1 MRRPACIRSTSMHSR
16 VPGLLCIVMIAF
28 LAIGVGEAPS
38 SIEHVVLVSVDG
50 LRPECA
56 SEAMSGSY
64 PGLARLTR
72 GPHTLQAR
80 CDPDISVTLPNHID
94 MVTGRT
100 VAGDAGHGWTANDD
114 PPARKQGGSLHARKD
129 AYVSS
134 VFDVAHDR
142 GLNTALICGKW
153 KFVLFEQSYG
163 EDAGGPDTLAPD
175 NGRDKIDLFVCDP
188 SPVSEADHALT
199 FLHDAALQGKR
210 SVAFLHLPTPDF
222 AGHANGWDLTD
233 GSAYRKGVADADGVL
248 SRMLAALDAD
258 DTLRGKVAI
267 VLTADH
273 GGGVPR
279 ISHVDAEAPVNFT
292 IPFLVWLGRDG
303 ASRDLYEMNRDTR
316 RKPAPSERFAADAP
330 PPIRNGEIG
339 NVALTI
345 LGLPAIPGSTA
356 NAAQN
361 LRLQAA
367 AQPVAETG
375 ASTSKTASP

>member
-1 MRRPACIRSTSMHSR
+1 MPSR
-16 VPGLLCIVMIAF
+16 MSGLLCVCA
-28 LAIGVGEAPS
+28 LALLAVGVGEAPS
-38 SIEHVVLVSVDG
+38 RIEHVVMVSVDG
-50 LRPECA
+50 LRPECV

-64 PGLARLTR
+64 PGLARLAR

-80 CDPDISVTLPNHID
+80 CDPQISVTLPNHID
-94 MVTGRT
+94 MITGRT
-100 VAGDAGHGWTANDD
+100 VAGDGGHGWTANDD
-114 PPARKQGGSLHARKD
+114 PPARKHGGTLHARSGN
-129 AYVSS
+129 YVSS
-134 VFDVAHDR
+134 VFDVAHDH

-175 NGRDKIDLFVCDP
+175 NGRDKLDLFVCDP
-188 SPVSEADHALT
+188 SPISQADHTIT
-199 FLHDAALQGKR
+199 FLRDAALQGTR

-222 AGHANGWDLTD
+222 AGHAHGWDLAD
-233 GSAYRKGVADADGVL
+233 GSPYRKGVADADRVL
-248 SRMLAALDAD
+248 TRMLAALDAD

-279 ISHVDAEAPVNFT
+279 ISHVDADAPINFT

-316 RKPAPSERFAADAP
+316 RQPAASERLVADAP

-339 NVALTI
+339 NVALSI
-345 LGLPAIPGSTA
+345 LGLPCIPGSTA
-356 NAAQN
+356 NVAQD
-361 LRLQAA
+361 LRVQVDAP
-367 AQPVAETG
+367 PVAEAG
-375 ASTSKTASP
+375 AFKPKTASP